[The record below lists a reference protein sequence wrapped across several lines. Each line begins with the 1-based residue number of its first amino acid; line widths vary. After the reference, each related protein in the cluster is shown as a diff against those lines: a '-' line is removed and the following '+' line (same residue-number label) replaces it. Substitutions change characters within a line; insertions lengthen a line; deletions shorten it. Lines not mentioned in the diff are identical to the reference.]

1 MSLAKSYLEQFIK
14 VTEFAAYGA
23 SPFIGKG
30 DKNAADQ
37 GAVDKMRKELNKINM
52 IGTVVIGEG
61 EMDEAPMLYIGEK
74 VGTKKG
80 TEIDIPLDPLEGTY
94 FTAKNLPGAF
104 FFFFFTEKGNL
115 LSAPDTYMEKIV
127 IGSNWPKNLLDLDNS
142 VENNINLLAKAK
154 NKKKSELTACILD
167 RPRHK
172 KIIDILNKL
181 NVKINFI
188 SDGDIAGAM
197 SVIGDTPKN
206 DIYLGT
212 GGGPEGVIT
221 AAALSCYGGQIQG
234 RLVLDN
240 KEILR
245 AKKLGIKDFKKKY
258 DIDDMVRGDVIFCA
272 TGVTNGDLVDGIQLA
287 NDKFTVN
294 TFVLHKSQN
303 IKKKITNTYDKWH
316 QFL

>member
-1 MSLAKSYLEQFIK
+1 MSLDKSYLEKFIK

-37 GAVDKMRKELNKINM
+37 GAVDKMRAELNKIDM

-80 TEIDIPLDPLEGTY
+80 SELDIALDPLEGTN
-94 FTAKNLPGAF
+94 FTSMNLPNAF
-104 FFFFFTEKGNL
+104 SVLAVAEKGNL

-127 IGSNWPKNLLDLDNS
+127 IGSNLPANLLDLDNS
-142 VENNINLLAKAK
+142 VEENINLLAKAQ
-154 NKKKSELTACILD
+154 NKKISELSACVLD

-172 KIIDILNKL
+172 EIIEILHKL
-181 NVKINFI
+181 HVKINFI
-188 SDGDIAGAM
+188 TDGDIAGAL
-197 SVIGDTPKN
+197 SVIGENPKN

-212 GGGPEGVIT
+212 GGGPEGVVT

-234 RLVLDN
+234 RLVLDEDE
-240 KEILR
+240 KSR
-245 AKKLGIKDFKKKY
+245 AKKLGIVDLKKKY
-258 DIDDMVRGDVIFCA
+258 DLIDMVKGDVIFCA
-272 TGVTNGDLVDGIQLA
+272 TGVTNGDLVEGVVVS
-287 NDKFTVN
+287 NNKFKVN
-294 TFVLHKSQN
+294 TLALHKSQN
-303 IKKKITNTYDKWH
+303 IKKRVINTHNK
-316 QFL
+316 